1 MEVRL
6 MAAVTRELGSVSVS
20 ELARAHGVSRKTI
33 YKWRERFRL
42 EGLVGLEPRSR
53 RPHTSPTRT
62 ALDVEEAAIELRKQ
76 LIDDGLDGGAA
87 TVAWHLERRGFDAP
101 SEATLWRLFVRRGFV
116 TPEPRK
122 RPKASYRRFA
132 ADTPNECWQIDASQ
146 WRLKR
151 GRRVEIFSIL
161 DDCSRLL
168 IACVAV
174 SAATTEAA
182 WDAFSLGVEHYGLP
196 LRCLSDNGLA
206 FSGRLRGIEVGF
218 EANLRAAGV
227 RPVTAR
233 PYHPQTCGK
242 VERFH
247 QTLKKWLRARR
258 RTETVAELQALLD
271 GFATYYNHERPHRA
285 LGRATPWERWCAS
298 PRAVGDGGT
307 IATPQLRSHVAVDG
321 QGQVRALGW
330 AIHVGVEYTGARAD
344 LVVDGDYANVF
355 IDGRLERHLRL
366 DRSRAY
372 QPSGK
377 RRGGPRRSRL

>member
-6 MAAVTRELGSVSVS
+6 MAAVAADLDSVNVS
-20 ELARAHGVSRKTI
+20 ELARTHGVSRKTI
-33 YKWRERFRL
+33 YKWRNRFRAQ
-42 EGLVGLEPRSR
+42 GLSGLEPQSR
-53 RPHTSPTRT
+53 RPLRSPNQIS
-62 ALDVEEAAIELRKQ
+62 LEVEEAAVALRKE
-76 LIDDGLDGGAA
+76 LIDEGLDGGPA

-101 SEATLWRLFVRRGFV
+101 SPATLWRLFVRRGFV

-132 ADTPNECWQIDASQ
+132 ADSPNECWQIDASE

-174 SAATTEAA
+174 PAATTEAA

-206 FSGRLRGIEVGF
+206 FSGRLRGMEVGF

-258 RTETVAELQALLD
+258 RSGTVAELQALLD
-271 GFATYYNHERPHRA
+271 GLGTYYNHERPHRA
-285 LGRATPWERWCAS
+285 LGKATPWERWCAS
-298 PRAVGDGGT
+298 PRALGDGGS
-307 IATPQLRSHVAVDG
+307 IPTPALRSQVRVDG

-330 AIHVGVEYTGARAD
+330 SIHVGVDYTGHRAD
-344 LVVDGDYANVF
+344 VVVEGDYANVF

-366 DRSRAY
+366 DRSRSY
-372 QPSGK
+372 QPSGRK
-377 RRGGPRRSRL
+377 RGPRPVSP

>member
-20 ELARAHGVSRKTI
+20 ELARVHGVSRKTI
-33 YKWRERFRL
+33 YKWRDRFRL
-42 EGLVGLEPRSR
+42 EGLAGLEPRSR
-53 RPHTSPTRT
+53 RPHHSPTQT
-62 ALDVEEAAIELRKQ
+62 TPAIEEAAIELRKQ
-76 LIDDGLDGGAA
+76 LVDEGLDGGPA
-87 TVAWHLERRGFDAP
+87 TVAWHLERLGFDAP
-101 SEATLWRLFVRRGFV
+101 SPATLWRLFVRRGFV

-132 ADTPNECWQIDASQ
+132 ADTPNECWQIDASE
-146 WRLKR
+146 WRLR
-151 GRRVEIFSIL
+151 TGRRVEIFSIL

-174 SAATTEAA
+174 PAATTEAA
-182 WDAFSLGVEHYGLP
+182 WAAFSLGAERFGLP

-206 FSGRLRGIEVGF
+206 FSGRLRGIEVAF
-218 EANLRAAGV
+218 ETNLRAAGV

-258 RTETVAELQALLD
+258 RPGTVAELQGLLD
-271 GFATYYNHERPHRA
+271 VFAEYYNHKRPHRA
-285 LGRATPWERWCAS
+285 VGRSTPWERWCSS
-298 PRAVGDGGT
+298 PRAQGDSGS
-307 IATPQLRSHVAVDG
+307 IPTPQLRSQVAVDA
-321 QGQVRALGW
+321 QGLVRALGW
-330 AIHVGVEYTGARAD
+330 VIHVGVEYIAHRAD
-344 LVVDGDYANVF
+344 VVVDGDYANVF

-377 RRGGPRRSRL
+377 KRGGPRRSRL